1 MISSWDS
8 QNPVHHGINYLLVQD
23 FSHQRMKF
31 QEKMETVRFKQPQ
44 SGRHV
49 GCHHGHGIRCVGSDS
64 CWLTRL
70 GKRTS
75 HPIPGQ
81 KRKMSAFQK
90 STPQKKKW
98 QRVEASVYHGM
109 VKKGCHL
116 MDFIFVHHVLRQPLT
131 QRWCSSNAWTNP
143 GPEDLTATCVMQ
155 TADESLC
162 FPTSRNLFWIL

>member
-1 MISSWDS
+1 MGQEIHEGMISGWDS
-8 QNPVHHGINYLLVQD
+8 QNPVHHGINYLLVHD

-75 HPIPGQ
+75 HPIPGK

-90 STPQKKKW
+90 STPQKKNW
-98 QRVEASVYHGM
+98 QRVEASVYHWM
-109 VKKGCHL
+109 VK
-116 MDFIFVHHVLRQPLT
+116 MDVI
-131 QRWCSSNAWTNP
+131 WWTSFSCTMCCASLWLSDDVQAMP
-143 GPEDLTATCVMQ
+143 GQ
-155 TADESLC
+155 
-162 FPTSRNLFWIL
+162 ILGTRT